1 MRDVV
6 ATLSIIYNLS
16 PDYIYAR
23 WSINKALDYY
33 EIGTRLRQ
41 DLSALD
47 SAKMLTMMFGTGTG
61 ADRGLPMEINEY
73 TSSEQIV
80 DYYANR
86 DYDPDSFSDLWG

>member
-23 WSINKALDYY
+23 WSINKALSYY

-47 SAKMLTMMFGTGTG
+47 GAKMLTMMFGTG

-80 DYYANR
+80 DYYSNR
-86 DYDPDSFSDLWG
+86 EYDPDSFSDLWG

>member
-1 MRDVV
+1 VRDVV

-47 SAKMLTMMFGTGTG
+47 NAKMLTMMFGAGTG
-61 ADRGLPMEINEY
+61 ADM
-73 TSSEQIV
+73 
-80 DYYANR
+80 
-86 DYDPDSFSDLWG
+86 

>member
-1 MRDVV
+1 MRDIV

-47 SAKMLTMMFGTGTG
+47 SAKMLTMMFGTGV
-61 ADRGLPMEINEY
+61 DRGLPVEITENTPPEN
-73 TSSEQIV
+73 IA
-80 DYYANR
+80 DYYSNR
-86 DYDPDSFSDLWG
+86 EYDPDSFSDLWG

>member
-1 MRDVV
+1 VRDIV

-47 SAKMLTMMFGTGTG
+47 SAKMLTMMFGTG

-73 TSSEQIV
+73 TPPEQIS

-86 DYDPDSFSDLWG
+86 DYDHDSFSDLWG

>member
-1 MRDVV
+1 MRDIV

-23 WSINKALDYY
+23 WSINKALSYY

-47 SAKMLTMMFGTGTG
+47 SAKMLTMMFGTG
-61 ADRGLPMEINEY
+61 ADRGLPMEINENIPP
-73 TSSEQIV
+73 EKIV
-80 DYYANR
+80 DYYSNR

>member
-1 MRDVV
+1 MRDIV

-47 SAKMLTMMFGTGTG
+47 SAKMLTMMFGTGV
-61 ADRGLPMEINEY
+61 DRGLPVEITENTPPEN
-73 TSSEQIV
+73 IA
-80 DYYANR
+80 DYYAQR
-86 DYDPDSFSDLWG
+86 EYDPDSFSDLWG

>member
-1 MRDVV
+1 MRDIV

-47 SAKMLTMMFGTGTG
+47 NAKMLTMMFGTGTG
-61 ADRGLPMEINEY
+61 ADRGLPMEINNY
-73 TSSEQIV
+73 TPSEQIV

-86 DYDPDSFSDLWG
+86 EYDPDSFSDLWG

>member
-1 MRDVV
+1 MRDIV

-23 WSINKALDYY
+23 WSVNKALSYY

-47 SAKMLTMMFGTGTG
+47 SSKMITMMFG
-61 ADRGLPMEINEY
+61 AGLGVDGGSPMEMDEHIPPEK
-73 TSSEQIV
+73 IA
-80 DYYANR
+80 DYYSNR

>member
-1 MRDVV
+1 MRDIV

-23 WSINKALDYY
+23 WSINKAFDYY

-47 SAKMLTMMFGTGTG
+47 SAKMLTMMFGTGV
-61 ADRGLPMEINEY
+61 DRGLPVEINEK
-73 TSSEQIV
+73 TPPENIA

-86 DYDPDSFSDLWG
+86 EYDPDSFSDLWS